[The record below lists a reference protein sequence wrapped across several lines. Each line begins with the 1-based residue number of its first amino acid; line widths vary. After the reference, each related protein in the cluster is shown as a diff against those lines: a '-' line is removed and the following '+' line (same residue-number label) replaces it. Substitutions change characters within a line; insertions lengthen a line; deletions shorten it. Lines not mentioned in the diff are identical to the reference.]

1 MNKDKKP
8 WLKPIKPF
16 IAKTIEKEFK
26 DIEKNWNNA
35 IMVEKYTKLQY
46 DAAKQNTKKY
56 SKQYKDQQHLMYGI

>member
-1 MNKDKKP
+1 VV
-8 WLKPIKPF
+8 
-16 IAKTIEKEFK
+16 KTN
-26 DIEKNWNNA
+26 IEKNWNNA